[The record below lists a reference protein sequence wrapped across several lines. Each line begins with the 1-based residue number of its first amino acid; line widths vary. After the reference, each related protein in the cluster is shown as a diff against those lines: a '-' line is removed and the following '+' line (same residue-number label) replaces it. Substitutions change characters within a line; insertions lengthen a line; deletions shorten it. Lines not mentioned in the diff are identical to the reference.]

1 MAQILGEREEKRV
14 GDEERV
20 LIEAQ
25 ISEHIAGGANKRD
38 RICDVLADERRTGV
52 ARCCLENGIIV
63 ADVHAANET
72 RAADEAARNVAYDVA
87 YKTQQIAFRLK
98 AHILS
103 CFFLLP

>member
-1 MAQILGEREEKRV
+1 MAQILGGREEKRI

-38 RICDVLADERRTGV
+38 RICNVLADERRAGLV
-52 ARCCLENGIIV
+52 ARCRLENGIIV

-72 RAADEAARNVAYDVA
+72 GSQRH
-87 YKTQQIAFRLK
+87 L
-98 AHILS
+98 
-103 CFFLLP
+103 